1 MLFQLVLPVLIC
13 FIPVVI
19 CFFIFKQ
26 FQIKAV
32 HLFAAILLGL
42 AAILP
47 ISFLQFWIPDPKATI
62 INPIIYS
69 LLKSLIIFGLVEE
82 AFKALLIWP
91 LPGKKEE
98 TPLKFMLIAFMFG
111 ISLGCFESVVY
122 YLDRLQM
129 SLSRGGSLLYTQIFI
144 RLFSSDIIHMTCA
157 GLGGLFVYT
166 AVNKAPKFQFFMYA
180 FVLHGLYDFFAAF
193 QNNLKWFAIPV
204 IMLAIM
210 ECRIKYTTLVPS
222 EEE

>member
-1 MLFQLVLPVLIC
+1 MLFQIILPIIVC

-26 FQIKAV
+26 FQIKA
-32 HLFAAILLGL
+32 LSLLAAVLLGL
-42 AAILP
+42 IAILP
-47 ISFLQFWIPDPKATI
+47 ISFLQFWIPDPKTVVF
-62 INPIIYS
+62 NPVIYS
-69 LLKSLIIFGLVEE
+69 MLKSLIIFGLVEE

-98 TPLKFMLIAFMFG
+98 TPLKYLIISFMFG

-122 YLDRLQM
+122 YLDKLQM
-129 SLSRGGSLLYTQIFI
+129 SLSRGGSLLYAQIFL
-144 RLFSSDIIHMTCA
+144 RLISSDIIHMTCA
-157 GLGGLFVYT
+157 GLSGLFVYT
-166 AVNKAPKFQFFMYA
+166 AVNKKPRYSFFIYA
-180 FVLHGLYDFFAAF
+180 FVIHGLYDFFSAF

-204 IMLAIM
+204 VLLAIM
-210 ECRIKYTTLVPS
+210 ECRIKYTVLVPS